1 MCLRLQVLKE
11 SRVEKADEKLKQ
23 RDRKSK
29 RMKFFDCPKTLSS
42 EKVLGLKAEV
52 QGVLVKLKLVG
63 KKIGLGGE
71 ESL

>member
-23 RDRKSK
+23 RNRKSK
-29 RMKFFDCPKTLSS
+29 RMKFFNCPKALCS
-42 EKVLGLKAEV
+42 EKVLGLKTEI

-63 KKIGLGGE
+63 KKIRLGGE